1 MKNVVIVTPAPM
13 FLEFLKDKLA
23 EENIGL
29 TVALEKY
36 DAIVKMDS
44 LLPELTVMDLNE
56 QDSFTSIVRLLQK
69 IKEDPNASRIPLIAV
84 GPIRERNEIAVFA
97 KYGLRKYFVK
107 PIKFDV
113 FFESIGHILHTT
125 FSMDTTPCVLDLHR
139 NGKIIFVEVA
149 QGLNREKI
157 QLLKYRLNEMIDTQQ
172 LTAPKVI
179 LMLSNLDLTFVDG
192 LYIELLIDSLL
203 SNQQVHVQNIKILS
217 FSAFVKEL
225 IAGHENYNGIEVS
238 TDLSSVLNSIMGGA
252 ANSQVQELIS
262 DNILASSETAAD
274 GSIEIRFSSDVG
286 GAGKQVANAAGA
298 NQKPCVALV
307 DDDIVSTNLLA
318 SAFRAANFDCLCYTT
333 GTQFIA
339 DFNRHTYNVI
349 ILDIMMPG
357 ISGFDTLNRLKAL
370 PSAPPVIVYSQ
381 GLQREWVIQALS
393 CGAKHYFIKPQKP
406 ALLVEKARELINA
419 NG

>member
-1 MKNVVIVTPAPM
+1 M

-29 TVALEKY
+29 TVAIEKY
-36 DAIVKMDS
+36 DAITKMDS

-56 QDSFTSIVRLLQK
+56 QDSFTSLVRLLQK
-69 IKEDPNASRIPLIAV
+69 IKADPNASRIPLIAV
-84 GPIRERNEIAVFA
+84 GPMRQRNEIAVFA
-97 KYGLRKYFVK
+97 KYGLLKYFVK

-139 NGKIIFVEVA
+139 NGNIIFVEVA

-157 QLLKYRLNEMIDTQQ
+157 QLLKYRLNEMIDTQK
-172 LTAPKVI
+172 LTSPKVI

-192 LYIELLIDSLL
+192 LNIELLIDCLL
-203 SNQQVHVQNIKILS
+203 SNQQVHATNIKILS

-225 IAGHENYNGIEVS
+225 VAGHENYNGIDVS

-252 ANSQVQELIS
+252 SNSQAQELIS
-262 DNILASSETAAD
+262 DNILTSSETAEE
-274 GSIEIRFSSDVG
+274 GSIEIRFSSDVTG
-286 GAGKQVANAAGA
+286 TGQSAGA
-298 NQKPCVALV
+298 VEANKKPCIALV
-307 DDDIVSTNLLA
+307 DDDIVITNLLA
-318 SAFRAANFDCLCYTT
+318 AAFRAANFECICYAT
-333 GTQFIA
+333 GTQFLS
-339 DFNRHTYNVI
+339 DYNRHTYNVI

-357 ISGFDTLNRLKAL
+357 ISGFDTLKRLKTLTA
-370 PSAPPVIVYSQ
+370 SPPVIVYSQ
-381 GLQREWVIQALS
+381 GLQREMVMQALS

-406 ALLVEKARELINA
+406 ALLVEKALELINA
-419 NG
+419 AG